1 MVINAI
7 ARWELRLLGH
17 PELRCGDG
25 RLIDVPTKAFAVAA
39 RLLLDRPNQQCLR
52 SELAAFLWPDA
63 DSPHQRANLRTLLK
77 RIRVGIGGSTPS
89 PFVIDGESI
98 AFNPD
103 AVRCD
108 LSEFQRLLASDDAS
122 DVAEAAAL
130 FSGQLIE
137 ARDRESA
144 AFERWLGG
152 QRSSLSQ
159 TFQAAAGR
167 ALESGGLDALP
178 EKKEALAQRLI
189 KENPNDEA
197 GHRALLQIYASR
209 GDYDRVR
216 ATYHDL
222 AHSLGTELGSQ
233 PSEETRAL
241 YRSLADGVDEAA
253 DPRLSNARGFDRDA
267 SSLSAPF
274 ISFESRCP
282 VLLVPSTLARDG
294 GSAVSG
300 GANLIDDLLA
310 QLWKLHALRIV
321 VTLRDDSAFA
331 IGRNAGGAGVYSL
344 HFALSGQETVRF
356 STRLMFDATAD
367 LLWTD
372 SLLLTEERRDQVI
385 GRVADAVVGAIE
397 DHQIE
402 AEKSHSE
409 NQRTSFAL
417 VAQAERA
424 LTHIDL
430 PSVRRAR
437 RLLRRAAQTGVNPSR
452 AQARLARALWM
463 EWLMS
468 AGRNRSLLTTARG
481 LARSALEALP
491 ESHYGHQELGMTVLY
506 LGQYERALE
515 HLSDARDLNPLDSQL
530 LFDFAYASIANG
542 QAKEALSSVEAGR
555 STDRRLV
562 GFRNWVAACGD
573 YATCEYEAAIAELLE
588 LRSPGPADRLL
599 AACYAMLGEREKAKE
614 CKDKYLKVDPR
625 FSIDSWISQCP
636 LRAKVDVDRLRE
648 GHLRAGFR

>member
-1 MVINAI
+1 M
-7 ARWELRLLGH
+7 
-17 PELRCGDG
+17 
-25 RLIDVPTKAFAVAA
+25 
-39 RLLLDRPNQQCLR
+39 DR
-52 SELAAFLWPDA
+52 
-63 DSPHQRANLRTLLK
+63 
-77 RIRVGIGGSTPS
+77 
-89 PFVIDGESI
+89 
-98 AFNPD
+98 
-103 AVRCD
+103 
-108 LSEFQRLLASDDAS
+108 
-122 DVAEAAAL
+122 
-130 FSGQLIE
+130 
-137 ARDRESA
+137 
-144 AFERWLGG
+144 
-152 QRSSLSQ
+152 RSSLSQ
-159 TFQAAAGR
+159 TFQAAARR

-197 GHRALLQIYASR
+197 GHCALLQVYASR

-222 AHSLGTELGSQ
+222 THSLGTELGPQ
-233 PSEETRAL
+233 PSEERRAL

-253 DPRLSNARGFDRDA
+253 DPWPSSARRFDRDA

-274 ISFESRCP
+274 IAAESRCP

-294 GSAVSG
+294 GSAVSA
-300 GANLIDDLLA
+300 GAQLIDDLLA
-310 QLWKLHALRIV
+310 QLWKLRALRIV
-321 VTLRDDSAFA
+321 VTIRDDSAFA
-331 IGRNAGGAGVYSL
+331 ISRNAGGAGVYSL
-344 HFALSGQETVRF
+344 HFALGGGATVRF
-356 STRLMFDATAD
+356 SARLMFDATAD

-372 SLLLTEERRDQVI
+372 SLLLTEERRGQVI

-402 AEKSHSE
+402 AEKSRSE
-409 NQRTSFAL
+409 KQRTSFAL

-424 LTHIDL
+424 MTHIDL

-437 RLLRRAAQTGVNPSR
+437 RLLRRAAQTGVNLSR
-452 AQARLARALWM
+452 AQAMLARTLWM

-468 AGRNRSLLTTARG
+468 AGRNGSLLTTARG
-481 LARSALEALP
+481 LARSALEAQP

-555 STDRRLV
+555 STDCRLM
-562 GFRNWVAACGD
+562 GFRNWVAACGH
-573 YATCEYEAAIAELLE
+573 YATCKYEAAIAELLE

-614 CKDKYLKVDPR
+614 YKDKYLRADPR
-625 FSIDSWISQCP
+625 FSIDSWMPQCP
-636 LRAKVDVDRLRE
+636 LRMKSDVDRLRE
-648 GHLRAGFR
+648 GHLLAGFR